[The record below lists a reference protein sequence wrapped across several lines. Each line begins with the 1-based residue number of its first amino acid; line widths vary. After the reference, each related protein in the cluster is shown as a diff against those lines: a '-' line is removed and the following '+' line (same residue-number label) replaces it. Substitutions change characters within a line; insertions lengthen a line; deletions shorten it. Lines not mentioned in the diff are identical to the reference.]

1 MSNPVQVEVTI
12 LGQGFKLSCKEGE
25 DRALR
30 EAAYYLDQKMGLI
43 RDGGK
48 VKGTDRIAIMA
59 ALGIASEL
67 LAMKSSDGPLSGM
80 SLVDI
85 RQKIDAMQAVL
96 DAALTPQEKLF

>member
-1 MSNPVQVEVTI
+1 MTTPVQVEVSI
-12 LGQGFKLSCKEGE
+12 LGQSFKLSCKEGE

-30 EAAYYLDQKMGLI
+30 EAAYYLDQKMSVI
-43 RDGGK
+43 RDGGR

-67 LAMKSSDGPLSGM
+67 LAMKSSEGPLSGM

-85 RQKIDAMQAVL
+85 RQKINTMQAVL